1 MNTGFKKLT
10 VSDPN
15 KLKTFIEGTTGSIVA
30 ILNVGK
36 QILSLNDSRVMLQ
49 VWRRCVL
56 EKVVKDE
63 DGFKD
68 VIYMILNWSDLT
80 FES

>member
-1 MNTGFKKLT
+1 MTP
-10 VSDPN
+10 SH
-15 KLKTFIEGTTGSIVA
+15 VA
-30 ILNVGK
+30 GVKRIG
-36 QILSLNDSRVMLQ
+36 
-49 VWRRCVL
+49 CVL
-56 EKVVKDE
+56 ENVVKDE